1 MITLGVRIEGF
12 SALSASLGSQA
23 RQVPFAASL
32 AINRTAQRVR
42 EETLVEMSAQFDRPT
57 PLVMKSLFI
66 TPATKARLQA
76 AVYLKDREIGGKNS
90 RSMAEILGHQFAGG
104 TRLRKRM
111 EDAFTGAGLIGL
123 GEYLV
128 PGPDAKLDQYGNLSR
143 GQTQQIYAAL
153 RLFRD
158 PYQNATQSKRSLRNA
173 KAAGRMFW
181 SDGKGANKVRRGLWA
196 DRCARLPEAADA
208 GDSARRSIAGGSTW
222 TGFPARW
229 SRASSTGCLTRRCRR
244 RWRARASWLN
254 RSRGDPIGST
264 NASLARIA
272 IGNGLARFRRLLAA
286 WKRIL
291 RGTTT
296 CDSLT

>member
-1 MITLGVRIEGF
+1 MINIGVRIEGF

-42 EETLVEMSAQFDRPT
+42 EETLAEMSAQFDRPT

-66 TPATKARLQA
+66 SPATKAKLQA

-111 EDAFTGAGLIGL
+111 ENAFTEAGLISL

-158 PYQNATQSKRSLRNA
+158 PYQNATQSARSQRHA
-173 KAAGRMFW
+173 KAAGRIVW
-181 SDGKGANKVRRGLWA
+181 SDGKGANKRRRGLWA
-196 DRCARLPEAADA
+196 TDAR
-208 GDSARRSIAGGSTW
+208 
-222 TGFPARW
+222 GFPKLLMLVIP
-229 SRASSTGCLTRRCRR
+229 TPVYRR
-244 RWRARASWLN
+244 RIDMDRQSAMIVASDFPANFDAALKKALATAR
-254 RSRGDPIGST
+254 
-264 NASLARIA
+264 
-272 IGNGLARFRRLLAA
+272 
-286 WKRIL
+286 
-291 RGTTT
+291 
-296 CDSLT
+296 

>member
-1 MITLGVRIEGF
+1 MITLGVRIEGL
-12 SALSASLGSQA
+12 SAISASLGSHA

-32 AINRTAQRVR
+32 AINRTAKRVR
-42 EETLVEMSAQFDRPT
+42 EETMVAMSAQFDRPT

-66 TPATKARLQA
+66 TPATKAKLQA

-111 EDAFTGAGLIGL
+111 ENAFTEAGLISL

-158 PYQNATQSKRSLRNA
+158 PYQNATQSARSQRHA
-173 KAAGRMFW
+173 KAAGRIFW
-181 SDGKGANKVRRGLWA
+181 SDGKGANKRRRGLWA
-196 DRCARLPEAADA
+196 TDAR
-208 GDSARRSIAGGSTW
+208 
-222 TGFPARW
+222 GFPKLLMLVIP
-229 SRASSTGCLTRRCRR
+229 TPVYRR
-244 RWRARASWLN
+244 RIDMDRQSATIVAKDFSAHFDAALKKALSTAR
-254 RSRGDPIGST
+254 
-264 NASLARIA
+264 
-272 IGNGLARFRRLLAA
+272 
-286 WKRIL
+286 
-291 RGTTT
+291 
-296 CDSLT
+296 

>member
-1 MITLGVRIEGF
+1 MIPISVRLEGF
-12 SALSASLGSQA
+12 DALAASLGDQA
-23 RQVPFAASL
+23 RQIPFAASQALNATARTIRAATL
-32 AINRTAQRVR
+32 A
-42 EETLVEMSAQFDRPT
+42 EMAAQFDRPT

-66 TPATKARLQA
+66 TPATKAKLQA

-111 EDAFTGAGLIGL
+111 ENAFTAAGLISL

-158 PYQNATQSKRSLRNA
+158 PYQNATQSPRSQRHA

-196 DRCARLPEAADA
+196 TDARGYPRLLMLAIPTPVYRRRIDMDRISGQVVAREFDGLFDAALQKA
-208 GDSARRSIAGGSTW
+208 LASAR
-222 TGFPARW
+222 
-229 SRASSTGCLTRRCRR
+229 
-244 RWRARASWLN
+244 
-254 RSRGDPIGST
+254 
-264 NASLARIA
+264 
-272 IGNGLARFRRLLAA
+272 
-286 WKRIL
+286 
-291 RGTTT
+291 
-296 CDSLT
+296 

>member
-1 MITLGVRIEGF
+1 MTTIAVRLEGF
-12 SALSASLGSQA
+12 SALAASLGQQA
-23 RQVPFAASL
+23 RQIPFAASQAL
-32 AINRTAQRVR
+32 NATARSVRTA
-42 EETLVEMSAQFDRPT
+42 TLAEMAANFDRPT

-173 KAAGRMFW
+173 KAAGRIFW

-196 DRCARLPEAADA
+196 TDAR
-208 GDSARRSIAGGSTW
+208 
-222 TGFPARW
+222 GFPKLLLLAIP
-229 SRASSTGCLTRRCRR
+229 TPVYRR
-244 RWRARASWLN
+244 RIDMDKQVAAIVASEFDAHFDAALKKALATAR
-254 RSRGDPIGST
+254 
-264 NASLARIA
+264 
-272 IGNGLARFRRLLAA
+272 
-286 WKRIL
+286 
-291 RGTTT
+291 
-296 CDSLT
+296 

>member
-1 MITLGVRIEGF
+1 MINIGVRIEGF

-111 EDAFTGAGLIGL
+111 EDAFVSAGLIGL

-196 DRCARLPEAADA
+196 TDARGYPRLLMLAIPTPVYRRRIDMDRISSQVVAREFDGLFDAALQKA
-208 GDSARRSIAGGSTW
+208 LASAR
-222 TGFPARW
+222 
-229 SRASSTGCLTRRCRR
+229 
-244 RWRARASWLN
+244 
-254 RSRGDPIGST
+254 
-264 NASLARIA
+264 
-272 IGNGLARFRRLLAA
+272 
-286 WKRIL
+286 
-291 RGTTT
+291 
-296 CDSLT
+296 